1 MSYSSKK
8 GAVERGVPQPK
19 YIMGEGS
26 PSHDPLQPDKVPRT
40 AAGPQSAGLLFP
52 QWRETASNTV
62 LYNLVLDNQAWI
74 FPPFTSIISNMHC
87 KCNAY
92 FTVIIRYTKR
102 KTFILRG
109 IRMAFK
115 IPSIPP
121 TTNKTIR
128 FPNDLIEEVEQLI
141 EGKDCTFSAFVVAAV
156 RAAVEEV
163 QNQQD
168 SDR

>member
-1 MSYSSKK
+1 
-8 GAVERGVPQPK
+8 
-19 YIMGEGS
+19 
-26 PSHDPLQPDKVPRT
+26 
-40 AAGPQSAGLLFP
+40 
-52 QWRETASNTV
+52 
-62 LYNLVLDNQAWI
+62 
-74 FPPFTSIISNMHC
+74 
-87 KCNAY
+87 
-92 FTVIIRYTKR
+92 
-102 KTFILRG
+102 
-109 IRMAFK
+109 MAFK

-128 FPNDLIEEVEQLI
+128 FPNDLI